1 MLKIVRASVL
11 LVLLAVS
18 ASAGETPNNVTGQ
31 SAPPPP
37 TPIMTQE
44 PTDAEALPEPTQE
57 TTADGF
63 GETLLNLLDSVL
75 ALF

>member
-11 LVLLAVS
+11 LMLLAVA
-18 ASAGETPNNVTGQ
+18 ASAGETPNNVTAQ
-31 SAPPPP
+31 P
-37 TPIMTQE
+37 TPTPSGIMAQE
-44 PTDAEALPEPTQE
+44 PTDAGALPEPTQE
-57 TTADGF
+57 TTADSF